1 MRDLTPE
8 TVSNLRVWNA
18 AVRLETFTVHDL
30 SADASFCHRRV
41 GILIREWRDQG
52 LLIELEQKGIA
63 GRSQFRMQNE
73 GRIPEGMSSKAQA
86 VRKESLHGN
95 LWNAMRMS
103 GEFTPRDLMAVAATE
118 RTPVGFEDAA
128 AYCRLLCRGDE
139 PYLRV
144 IEKAVPGKHDATYRL
159 VRKTG
164 PLPPRERRIRG
175 IYDPNIKVFT
185 HGEVTS

>member
-1 MRDLTPE
+1 MSKLTPE
-8 TVSNLRVWNA
+8 TVSALRVWNA
-18 AVRLETFTVHDL
+18 AVRLDTFTVHDL

-52 LLIELEQKGIA
+52 LLIELKQKGTA

-73 GRIPEGMSSKAQA
+73 GRIPEGMSSKAQIA
-86 VRKESLHGN
+86 RKETLHGN

-103 GEFTPRDLMAVAATE
+103 GEFSPRDLMATAATE
-118 RTPVGFEDAA
+118 NTPVSYDDAA
-128 AYCRLLCRGDE
+128 AYCRLLCRGEE

-144 IEKAVPGKHDATYRL
+144 IQKAVPGRKDATYRL

-175 IYDPNIKVFT
+175 IYDPNIKVFI
-185 HGEVTS
+185 HNEVAS